1 MTQTTHTS
9 RITHNLLILAC
20 CLTVAACETPQDSES
35 TYERRIIQ
43 SRVAKDLQFFDSAT
57 TILRP
62 KELAEFTGLRY
73 FPVDSAYRFIVPFE
87 RIEQPTTV
95 LISKQKSSPVPYQQI
110 GYVDITGPDT
120 TVRLSVFFSEEMESG
135 SGWIPFTDATS
146 NIETYGGGRYLD
158 IELRDDG
165 LAVVDFNQASNP
177 YCVYNAYDFNCA
189 IPPASN
195 RLTFRMPVGEKK
207 ALLLD
212 G

>member
-1 MTQTTHTS
+1 MTLQVYTC
-9 RITHNLLILAC
+9 RIARNMLILAC
-20 CLTVAACETPQDSES
+20 CLTVAACAGPHSES
-35 TYERRIIQ
+35 TYERRIIK
-43 SRVAKDLQFFDSAT
+43 SRVAKDLQFFDPET

-62 KELAEFTGLRY
+62 KEVAEFTGLRY
-73 FPVDSAYRFIVPFE
+73 FPVDSTHRYIVPFE
-87 RIEQPTTV
+87 RIERPATV
-95 LISKQKSSPVPYQQI
+95 LISKQKSNPVPYQHI
-110 GYVDITGPDT
+110 GYVAIPGPDT
-120 TVRLSVFFSEEMESG
+120 TISLSVFFSDEMESG

-165 LAVVDFNQASNP
+165 HAVVDFNQATNP

-207 ALLLD
+207 PLLLD